1 VSESPSASDRVVVA
15 LRRAALRH
23 PDVEESVA
31 CKGTPIESATFK
43 IGGRA
48 FLFLRSGRVMVR
60 LDRSQEEAAGLAQK
74 KPERY
79 KIGSGGWATV
89 TFEGPKDVSI
99 RLLERWVSESYGVLA
114 SGGASRKAKHK

>member
-1 VSESPSASDRVVVA
+1 VSESQPASDRVVVA

-23 PDVEESVA
+23 PDVDESVA
-31 CKGTPIESATFK
+31 CRGTPIESATFK

-60 LDRSQEEAAGLAQK
+60 LDRSQGEAAGLAQK

-89 TFEGPKDVSI
+89 TFEDPKDVSI
-99 RLLERWVSESYGVLA
+99 RLLEKWISESYGVLA